1 MESIWEKTVH
11 LPKFESLRNDI
22 RADVLVIGGGLAGLL
37 CAYELTQ
44 AGVDC
49 VLAEAGRLCGGVT
62 KNTTAKL
69 TVQHGLIYHKL
80 LKEFGPER
88 TRAYLE
94 ANQAALKRFRTLCRD
109 IPCDF
114 EERPSYVYS
123 LDSRKELEQ
132 ELAALDK
139 LGHPAVLAD
148 KVPLPFP
155 VAGAVRFDRQAQFN
169 PLKFA
174 AGLLNGLKIFE
185 HTRVLEVK
193 TGEAVTGGGRIRADH
208 IVVATHFPFLNK
220 FGCYWLKMYQSRS
233 YVLALEGGPNLD
245 GMYVDGSGKGLSF
258 RNDHNL
264 LLLGGGGHRT
274 GKQGGGWA
282 VLEDFTRRH
291 YPGAQPV
298 CRWAAQDCMTLDGAP
313 YIGLYSPRLPRL
325 YVVTG
330 FNKWGMTSSIVA
342 ANLVTDLILGRD
354 CPYQEVFSPSRSVFH
369 PQLAVN
375 AGESSLNL
383 LTPTRPRCPHL
394 GCALKYNPQEHSWD
408 CPCHGSRFAEGGQ
421 LLDGPATGDLPHP
434 PPKHSK
440 A

>member
-1 MESIWEKTVH
+1 MESIWEKTVR
-11 LPKFESLRNDI
+11 LPEFEPLRGDI
-22 RADVLVIGGGLAGLL
+22 RTDVLVIGGGLAGLL

-49 VLAEAGRLCGGVT
+49 VLAEAGRLCGGAT

-69 TVQHGLIYHKL
+69 TVQHGLVYHKL
-80 LKEFGPER
+80 LKEFGLER
-88 TRAYLE
+88 ARGYLE
-94 ANQAALKRFRTLCRD
+94 ANQAALERFRTLCRN

-123 LDSRKELEQ
+123 LDSRKELDR

-139 LGHPAVLAD
+139 LGHPAVFTGE
-148 KVPLPFP
+148 VPLPFP

-193 TGEAVTGGGRIRADH
+193 TGEAVTDGGRIRADH

-233 YVLALEGGPNLD
+233 YVLALEGGPDLG
-245 GMYVDGSGKGLSF
+245 GMYIDGSGKGLSF

-274 GKQGGGWA
+274 GKTGGGWA
-282 VLEDFTRRH
+282 VLEDFARRH
-291 YPGAQPV
+291 YPDAKPV

-325 YVVTG
+325 YVATG
-330 FNKWGMTSSIVA
+330 FNKWGMTSSMAA
-342 ANLVTDLILGRD
+342 ANLITDLILGQD
-354 CPYQEVFSPSRSVFH
+354 CPYQEIFSPSRSVFH
-369 PQLAVN
+369 PQLAAN
-375 AGESSLNL
+375 AGESTLNL

-394 GCALKYNPQEHSWD
+394 GCALKYDPREHSWD
-408 CPCHGSRFAEGGQ
+408 CPCHGSRFAGDGQ
-421 LLDGPATGDLPHP
+421 LLDGPATGDLPHSP
-434 PPKHSK
+434 AKHPKI
-440 A
+440 